1 MSRNAAIKKTGVL
14 LSVAIL
20 SLAVVV
26 IFAAKPGLAE
36 RPPQQ
41 QFYKMVSTVEYTGQ
55 GRYRSEAEA
64 IVSVQRKDISD
75 DKRSYTISSGQLDMR
90 CEQQRQGKQS
100 KEQGFSFVYDRST
113 KKVSDCPKSLVPIQV
128 KCNSCIP
135 SLKTITKE
143 NIGKTWKQEYEK
155 ICFGGQCYSDMKF
168 TVTAQ
173 TFQTDALGEVI
184 AVRALSEPVT
194 LTINPLEEK
203 KQNIKLRAN
212 TFYLFDSDMERV
224 YLSASTFEQTTSING
239 YKEKVRYETAA
250 YQTDARGNSVDLTGL
265 DKKFAKFVRKVGLS
279 RKPLEIEED
288 EEVPLPAW
296 VHSSDIGIT
305 SVQTCNMA
313 GGLACEG
320 ASNPV
325 ALIFMPINQALQ
337 AQSLGAFGVAGGSG
351 TVGVAVV
358 GEVAGLGGMNVVAPA
373 TIFGVSHGAAATMA
387 GIGMGTTA
395 LVGNV
400 GNEGW
405 GGKAGGGG
413 DGAATPVVPDTPE

>member
-1 MSRNAAIKKTGVL
+1 MSRNAAIKKTGRL
-14 LSVAIL
+14 LYTVIL
-20 SLAVVV
+20 SLAIVL
-26 IFAAKPGLAE
+26 ICTKKPVLAN
-36 RPPQQ
+36 RPPPQ

-55 GRYRSEAEA
+55 GKYRSEAEA
-64 IVSVQRKDISD
+64 IVAVNRKDISD
-75 DKRSYTISSGQLDMR
+75 DKVSYTISSGQFDMR
-90 CEQQRQGKQS
+90 CQQQRQGKQS
-100 KEQGFSFVYDRST
+100 KEQGLSFVYDRKTREISE
-113 KKVSDCPKSLVPIQV
+113 CPKSLVPIQV

-135 SLKTITKE
+135 SLTNITAE
-143 NIGKTWKQEYEK
+143 NIGKTWKQEYEE

-168 TVTAQ
+168 TVTAK
-173 TFQTDALGEVI
+173 TFQTEQLGEMI

-194 LTINPLEEK
+194 LTVNPEEEK

-212 TFYLFDSDMERV
+212 TFYLFDADMERV
-224 YLSASTFEQTTSING
+224 YLSISAFEQTTSING

-250 YQTDARGNSVDLTGL
+250 YLADAQGNSIDLTGL
-265 DKKFAKFVRKVGLS
+265 DKKFAKFVRKVGLV
-279 RKPLEIEED
+279 RKELKIEEG
-288 EEVPLPAW
+288 EEIPLPAW
-296 VHSSDIGIT
+296 VHSSDVGIT

-313 GGLACEG
+313 AALACEG
-320 ASNPV
+320 AANPV
-325 ALIFMPINQALQ
+325 VLVFMPVNQALQ

-358 GEVAGLGGMNVVAPA
+358 RDVVGMEGLSVVVPA
-373 TIFGVSHGAAATMA
+373 TIFGVSHGAAASMA

-413 DGAATPVVPDTPE
+413 DGAATRVVTEIQE

>member
-1 MSRNAAIKKTGVL
+1 MSRNAAIKKTSMSLCMV
-14 LSVAIL
+14 IL
-20 SLAVVV
+20 SLAIVLTCK
-26 IFAAKPGLAE
+26 AKPALANK
-36 RPPQQ
+36 PPQQ

-64 IVSVQRKDISD
+64 IITVDRKDISD
-75 DKRSYTISSGQLDMR
+75 DKRSYTISSEQLDMR
-90 CEQQRQGKQS
+90 CSQDKTS
-100 KEQGFSFVYDRST
+100 KEQGFSFVYDQRT
-113 KKVSDCPKSLVPIQV
+113 KKVSGCPKSLVPIQN

-135 SLKTITKE
+135 SLTTITKE
-143 NIGKTWKQEYEK
+143 NIGKTWKQEFEK

-168 TVTAQ
+168 TVTAKK
-173 TFQTDALGEVI
+173 FETDQLGELI
-184 AVRALSEPVT
+184 GVRALSEPVKLSPAT
-194 LTINPLEEK
+194 TNPEEKK
-203 KQNIKLRAN
+203 KQNITLRAN

-265 DKKFAKFVRKVGLS
+265 DGKFAKFVRKVGLS
-279 RKPLEIEED
+279 RKPMEIEED
-288 EEVPLPAW
+288 EEVPLPVW
-296 VHSSDIGIT
+296 VHSSDMGVT

-325 ALIFMPINQALQ
+325 ALFFMPINQALQ
-337 AQSLGAFGVAGGSG
+337 VQSRGAYGVAGGSG
-351 TVGVAVV
+351 TVGVAMVGDVV
-358 GEVAGLGGMNVVAPA
+358 GLGGMNVVAPA

-413 DGAATPVVPDTPE
+413 DGAATPIRPNIQE